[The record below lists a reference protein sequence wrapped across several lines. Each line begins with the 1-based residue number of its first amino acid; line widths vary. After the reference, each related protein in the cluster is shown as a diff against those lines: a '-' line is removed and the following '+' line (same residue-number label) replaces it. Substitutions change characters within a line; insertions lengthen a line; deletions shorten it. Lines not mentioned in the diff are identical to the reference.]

1 MFRFDVESYSLKYAK
16 CQMIEMFTD
25 EVAEQAGQ
33 NGDGY
38 VYDTVL
44 QKQKFA
50 VSRLCPTSSCSAS
63 KNFGCDNS
71 YGEYF

>member
-1 MFRFDVESYSLKYAK
+1 VCKNAHHHTTTPPHNHTTTHHTTTKITSPHHTTSHNITRHK
-16 CQMIEMFTD
+16 CEMIEMFTD

-44 QKQKFA
+44 QK
-50 VSRLCPTSSCSAS
+50 
-63 KNFGCDNS
+63 
-71 YGEYF
+71 